1 MKIKN
6 ARKLAQKTHKTPKFE
21 PNKWKNAMGAGCYPY
36 ALNLLKNEFFVVG
49 ELIGKRCTEKTSNE
63 VLVETLKEELDVLG
77 YNTEEI
83 DVEASINEDEMK
95 IYLQR
100 EEQTGYYHFLR
111 EDADGFWSHK
121 YPNELP
127 TREDSAGYL
136 IKDPEAM
143 VEVPFIGWCFKLSK
157 NEKAC

>member
-77 YNTEEI
+77 YNAEEI
-83 DVEASINEDEMK
+83 DVEDSISEDEMK

-100 EEQTGYYHFLR
+100 EENT
-111 EDADGFWSHK
+111 
-121 YPNELP
+121 
-127 TREDSAGYL
+127 GYL

-143 VEVPFIGWCFKLSK
+143 VEVPFTGWCFKLSK

>member
-1 MKIKN
+1 MTIKT
-6 ARKLAQKTHKTPKFE
+6 ARKLAKKTLKTPKYE
-21 PNKWKNAMGAGCYPY
+21 PSKWKNAKGAGCYPY
-36 ALNLLKNEFFVVG
+36 AINLLKNEFFVVG
-49 ELIGKRCTEKTSNE
+49 EFIWKRLTEKTSNE
-63 VLVETLKEELDVLG
+63 DLVKKLKEELDVLW
-77 YNTEEI
+77 YNAEEI

-111 EDADGFWSHK
+111 EDADGLWSHK
-121 YPNELP
+121 FPNELP

-143 VEVPFIGWCFKLSK
+143 VEVSFIGW
-157 NEKAC
+157 